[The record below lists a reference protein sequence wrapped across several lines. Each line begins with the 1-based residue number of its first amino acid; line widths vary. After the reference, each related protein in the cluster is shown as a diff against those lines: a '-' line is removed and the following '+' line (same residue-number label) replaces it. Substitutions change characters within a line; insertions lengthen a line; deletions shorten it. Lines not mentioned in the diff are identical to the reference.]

1 MSIMSGLVET
11 GSQHSAAP
19 GQSILGEWVVRRAWS
34 LVIAGSVVFWV
45 ALAVLLMWG

>member
-11 GSQHSAAP
+11 GSPHSAAP

-34 LVIAGSVVFWV
+34 IVLLGS
-45 ALAVLLMWG
+45 LAVWAVVCVLIFA